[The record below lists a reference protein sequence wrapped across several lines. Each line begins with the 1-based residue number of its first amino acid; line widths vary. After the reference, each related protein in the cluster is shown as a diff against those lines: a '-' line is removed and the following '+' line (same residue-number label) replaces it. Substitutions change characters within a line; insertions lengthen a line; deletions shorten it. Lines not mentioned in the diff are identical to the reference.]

1 MCQISKENINFPGSY
16 EQKEFEKEIR
26 VNGFWEREKN
36 LKIMGFF
43 LHDKNNMTIK
53 GAKIQAKISTSGGE
67 MGICSLGVNHIQL
80 TNYVKLVHQILLTDY
95 SSFS

>member
-1 MCQISKENINFPGSY
+1 MEREDVCQISRENINFPGSY

-26 VNGFWEREKN
+26 VNGFWERKKN

-53 GAKIQAKISTSGGE
+53 GSKIGTKILKSGGE
-67 MGICSLGVNHIQL
+67 KG
-80 TNYVKLVHQILLTDY
+80 
-95 SSFS
+95 